1 MLDEPEDFELPEE
14 PELVLPDDDG
24 LCAEP
29 VLWDAP
35 VLACVEPGSRTAT
48 TPAVARLAAETA
60 AVVLDSRRRPRSRS
74 ATARATADVRLRNSG
89 VLMRNSLRTN
99 LYGWFAPNL
108 RTL

>member
-1 MLDEPEDFELPEE
+1 VLELPDEPVDLELPEE
-14 PELVLPDDDG
+14 PELPLPDDDG
-24 LCAEP
+24 LC
-29 VLWDAP
+29 DAP

-99 LYGWFAPNL
+99 LYGQFAANL
-108 RTL
+108 KTL